1 MTVNGI
7 DTEQVAGFAQL
18 LTSDP
23 DLADIT
29 VSTRHRWEGG
39 YTLATQGAGIT
50 VAGDVLPRDEQHV
63 VSDRPGLFGGG
74 DRGCVPGEL
83 LLAALSSCVGSQ
95 LVEHAALRG
104 VELGGLELVAEGRLD
119 LRGTLEAPGV
129 PVGLRDVTLDVEVS
143 STVDGQV
150 LGDLLALAVR
160 TSPVAATLGA
170 GVPVRPSVRHAT
182 P

>member
-1 MTVNGI
+1 MTINGI

-18 LTSDP
+18 LAAEP
-23 DLADIT
+23 GLAD
-29 VSTRHRWEGG
+29 VAVRTRHRWDGG
-39 YTLATQGAGIT
+39 YALATCGAGIS
-50 VAGDVLPRDEQHV
+50 VGGEVLARDEQQV
-63 VSDRPGLFGGG
+63 VSDRPALFGGD

-104 VELGGLELVAEGRLD
+104 VELDDLQLTAEGRLD
-119 LRGTLEAPGV
+119 LRGALDIDGV
-129 PVGLRDVTLDVEVS
+129 PVALRDVTLDVAAVS
-143 STVDGQV
+143 TADDTQ
-150 LGDLLALAVR
+150 LDELLALAVR

-170 GVPVRPSVRHAT
+170 GVGIRPSLRRTT